1 MNSLYTSFNNFIGS
15 YGGSIAKLTLL
26 SNNPTIDDSHLNN
39 LNNKVQ
45 EFKNDAYLGSKASWW
60 VKGASV
66 SAGTV
71 IHASDLT
78 GIKTTITNMTSVKCR
93 NRSRNSSGYNSV
105 GCSSGTYGQT
115 CSSGTNNDSCSS
127 GNTPD
132 YNQGSCFSS
141 CWDGNNSNQ
150 CSSGASNNPQTC
162 HHAGNV
168 NSAVTH
174 ANTPYGNGNFRE
186 TCGDMCR
193 PNSCTFYAQYSLH
206 CSSNGTNSNTC
217 SNSTNSNTCSSG
229 SDNYGSHTNK
239 SNDYIYNITCSQA
252 LFSNG

>member
-45 EFKNDAYLGSKASWW
+45 EFKDDAYLGSKASWW

-66 SAGTV
+66 SAGTI

-78 GIKTTITNMTSVKCR
+78 GIQTTITNMTSVKCR

-105 GCSSGTYGQT
+105 GCNSGVYGQGCSQGKHNQSCNKGNHDQT
-115 CSSGTNNDSCSS
+115 CSNSC
-127 GNTPD
+127 N
-132 YNQGSCFSS
+132 SS
-141 CWDGNNSNQ
+141 CWNDNNSNQ
-150 CSSGASNNPQTC
+150 CASGATNNPQTC

-174 ANTPYGNGNFRE
+174 ANTPYGNGNYKE
-186 TCGDMCR
+186 TCGNTCR
-193 PNSCTFYAQYSLH
+193 TKA
-206 CSSNGTNSNTC
+206 C
-217 SNSTNSNTCSSG
+217 SNSTNSKSCSSGTNSNTCSSG
-229 SDNYGSHTNK
+229 TNNNTCSSGSDNHGRHTNK
-239 SNDYIYNITCSQA
+239 STDYTYNITCSQA
-252 LFSNG
+252 LFTNG